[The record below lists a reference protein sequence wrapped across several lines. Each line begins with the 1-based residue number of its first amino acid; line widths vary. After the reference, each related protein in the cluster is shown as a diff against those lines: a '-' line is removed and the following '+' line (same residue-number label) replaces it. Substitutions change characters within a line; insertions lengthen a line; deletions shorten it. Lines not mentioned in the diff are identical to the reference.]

1 MILYCL
7 HERHN
12 LFVYCRNMVARN
24 LMQVVAV
31 ALVPT
36 KALLCH
42 DLKNT
47 DLKVRFCGDSGY
59 LFFTFYL

>member
-1 MILYCL
+1 
-7 HERHN
+7 
-12 LFVYCRNMVARN
+12 MVARN

-59 LFFTFYL
+59 LIFTFYL